1 MATFEQIKLQIK
13 LLPEF
18 AIREDM
24 GEYLLSWAVNR
35 AQRQF
40 HQAMNCRFEQKTG
53 ASIATTNG
61 TRDYDVPTDYKEM
74 DRLFYLENG
83 ETEVASLARRDKAW
97 FDREYPDSADTGT
110 PEDWIIW
117 AGKIRVGPTPDTTSD
132 SLIPHYH
139 AYKADLANVSPNNT
153 NDFTVQFPDALQWRA
168 AGLVGVYA
176 GLPDARL
183 KVFDSLYREAL
194 ADARRVVVAEGES
207 ARTRGAQTPG

>member
-13 LLPEF
+13 LLPEL
-18 AIREDM
+18 AVRSDIGD
-24 GEYLLSWAVNR
+24 YLLSWAVNR

-53 ASIATTNG
+53 SSIATVSG
-61 TRDYDVPTDYKEM
+61 QRDYDVPSDYKEM
-74 DRLFYLENG
+74 DRLFYLESG
-83 ETEVASLARRDKAW
+83 ETEIVPLTRRSKAW
-97 FDREYPDSADTGT
+97 FDREHPDSADTGT
-110 PEDWIIW
+110 PEDWILW
-117 AGKIRVGPTPDTTSD
+117 AGKIRLGPAPDTTGD

-176 GLPDARL
+176 GIEAKRL
-183 KVFDSLYREAL
+183 QVFDSLYREAL
-194 ADARRVVVAEGES
+194 TDARRVVVAEGES
-207 ARTRGAQTPG
+207 ARARYARTPG